1 MKTLIKQLL
10 REALSENFFKD
21 KTNIPDY
28 DALLNKDYDQ
38 LPNEYKT
45 QKAFVVYLT
54 KNEYIAECAKLQDT
68 TIEQQ
73 YQYINQNKVNQY
85 ATLMQNGEKFNM
97 GYLNYINK
105 KQEGR
110 HRILAAYNLGQTK
123 VPVLIINH
131 MEIDASIN
139 DVINNWKDIN
149 ISQEGNPY
157 VIYNITNPKEQIQ
170 FLETITPNYQEYLL
184 DDILSDIIYNK
195 SVIDKLRNNK
205 EFEYQSKNINLNDYD
220 INSIIPKDILNLN
233 NEELIKMLIAKIEYY
248 LTYDYN
254 KEFLSEID
262 ELNPIDNNN
271 YKINLKSDWDV
282 NFADFKS
289 AKDMLVN
296 VKPFNVNIKK
306 LNDDYFKDKMTP
318 QLISKINNL

>member
-1 MKTLIKQLL
+1 
-10 REALSENFFKD
+10 
-21 KTNIPDY
+21 
-28 DALLNKDYDQ
+28 
-38 LPNEYKT
+38 
-45 QKAFVVYLT
+45 
-54 KNEYIAECAKLQDT
+54 
-68 TIEQQ
+68 
-73 YQYINQNKVNQY
+73 
-85 ATLMQNGEKFNM
+85 
-97 GYLNYINK
+97 
-105 KQEGR
+105 
-110 HRILAAYNLGQTK
+110 
-123 VPVLIINH
+123 

>member
-1 MKTLIKQLL
+1 MKSLIKQLL

-38 LPNEYKT
+38 LPNEYKN
-45 QKAFVVYLT
+45 QEAFINYLT
-54 KNEYIAECAKLQDT
+54 KDEYITECATLQGT
-68 TIEQQ
+68 TTQQQ
-73 YQYINQNKVNQY
+73 YQYIDQNKVDQY

-110 HRILAAYNLGQTK
+110 HRILAAYKLGQTK
-123 VPVLIINH
+123 VPVLIIDNTQT
-131 MEIDASIN
+131 ESSIN
-139 DVINNWKDIN
+139 DMTNKWKDIS
-149 ISQEGNPY
+149 IDEDGKPY

-184 DDILSDIIYNK
+184 DDILSDTIYNK
-195 SVIDKLRNNK
+195 SVIDKLRDSNQ
-205 EFEYQSKNINLNDYD
+205 FEYEAKNINLNDYD
-220 INSIIPKDILNLN
+220 INSIIPKDILKSN
-233 NEELIKMLIAKIEYY
+233 NEELIKMLIAKTEYY

-254 KEFLSEID
+254 QNFLSEID
-262 ELNPIDNNN
+262 GLNVIDNN

-282 NFADFKS
+282 DFADYKS
-289 AKDMLVN
+289 AKDMLEN
-296 VKPFNVNIKK
+296 VKPFKMDIKK
-306 LNDDYFKDKMTP
+306 LNDDYLKDKMTL